1 MRRRIERCRNP
12 ICQKP
17 YMVERCSRAFGR
29 KGQIGNI
36 HCPYC
41 GFIADADP
49 HKAFRTSP
57 LPHYLEEWTAY
68 VK

>member
-1 MRRRIERCRNP
+1 
-12 ICQKP
+12 
-17 YMVERCSRAFGR
+17 MVERCSRAFGR